1 MKNRINNLYR
11 VGILLA
17 VLLFLMIGNTQPVQ
31 AATCTWTGG
40 GLTTGWNDVDNWIN
54 CNGGVPGSG
63 DTVVIGNVLNDPFL
77 TEDVTIDSLTIESE
91 GVLSIE
97 IGKTLTVG
105 SVDLFGRLTGWGD
118 LDITGS
124 MNWGSG
130 GETNDGLMDG
140 GGTTTLNSGAWLS
153 FQTATYQRLYGRTF
167 INEGTMNQSDGFG
180 FKIDRGGV
188 LTNNGTF
195 NVNNGGADIEL
206 FMREDYPGNGLVE
219 NAGMIMIYD
228 GGSVGSKVQLNNSGT
243 IQMETGI
250 LSLSRSGTHSGSIT
264 GQSGSWIVFNN
275 PDSISSVEHTFQ
287 NSSSVSVS
295 NVLIDGA
302 DLDVSGTFD
311 VPITTGTTLSCQG
324 VGSLAFQ
331 EAATI
336 MALSERISLSYC
348 HMSLP
353 ASLSGLV
360 QPKLRVGVSSQ
371 LTNLGDWDVSTELLW
386 SSGTIDGT
394 GTTTIL
400 TGSNYRMYGVGGLSL
415 SGQTL
420 INQSTAKWEAN
431 TITLSNDAI
440 FTNEGT
446 FEAKATTSMN
456 GGTDG
461 LFDNQGL
468 FVKKTDSTTTTMN
481 IDFTNAG
488 EIFVEA
494 GTLVF
499 PNGLTSED
507 GTVIALGGDFEST
520 GPLVLQGATLS
531 GTGTVDGDLN
541 NAGIVAPGESP
552 GKITVTG
559 DYTQTSV
566 GSLEIEIGGTTPE
579 TEYDVLM
586 VGGSAALD
594 GTLEVT
600 LWDGFIPEAGDQ
612 FEVLQFSSGSGDFA
626 TVNLPDLPMGK
637 YWVRTFTE
645 TAMVLTVE
653 QNYMV
658 FIPIVIR

>member
-1 MKNRINNLYR
+1 
-11 VGILLA
+11 
-17 VLLFLMIGNTQPVQ
+17 
-31 AATCTWTGG
+31 
-40 GLTTGWNDVDNWIN
+40 
-54 CNGGVPGSG
+54 
-63 DTVVIGNVLNDPFL
+63 
-77 TEDVTIDSLTIESE
+77 
-91 GVLSIE
+91 
-97 IGKTLTVG
+97 
-105 SVDLFGRLTGWGD
+105 
-118 LDITGS
+118 
-124 MNWGSG
+124 
-130 GETNDGLMDG
+130 
-140 GGTTTLNSGAWLS
+140 
-153 FQTATYQRLYGRTF
+153 
-167 INEGTMNQSDGFG
+167 
-180 FKIDRGGV
+180 
-188 LTNNGTF
+188 
-195 NVNNGGADIEL
+195 
-206 FMREDYPGNGLVE
+206 MREDYPGNGLVE
-219 NAGMIMIYD
+219 NAGTIMIYD

-336 MALSERISLSYC
+336 MALSERISLSHC

-440 FTNEGT
+440 YRNQGT

-456 GGTDG
+456 GGHG
-461 LFDNQGL
+461 
-468 FVKKTDSTTTTMN
+468 
-481 IDFTNAG
+481 
-488 EIFVEA
+488 
-494 GTLVF
+494 
-499 PNGLTSED
+499 
-507 GTVIALGGDFEST
+507 
-520 GPLVLQGATLS
+520 
-531 GTGTVDGDLN
+531 
-541 NAGIVAPGESP
+541 
-552 GKITVTG
+552 
-559 DYTQTSV
+559 
-566 GSLEIEIGGTTPE
+566 
-579 TEYDVLM
+579 
-586 VGGSAALD
+586 
-594 GTLEVT
+594 
-600 LWDGFIPEAGDQ
+600 WFI
-612 FEVLQFSSGSGDFA
+612 
-626 TVNLPDLPMGK
+626 
-637 YWVRTFTE
+637 
-645 TAMVLTVE
+645 
-653 QNYMV
+653 
-658 FIPIVIR
+658 